1 MKNKVLFFSIDRLGD
16 YLIRSN
22 VIHSI
27 SKFYKSSDIICS
39 NINYKLIHKQ
49 LFFDNI
55 YIFNKTKKNK
65 DKIIFICKFFFKK
78 YDAVISFDG
87 KNISNILLFII
98 RANFK
103 YVFIYKK
110 YGLIN
115 DIKTKLYCALLNLLG
130 INYEIL
136 NSRKLIELNTL
147 DHYPTKYRSLKKYY
161 KDINNDTY
169 YIENFSLDYDV
180 SINEKFILIHLDEK
194 FKDIKDINH
203 NFTKSLYSLSSIS
216 NKKIIL
222 TSYDNN
228 NDYYKNL
235 QIKKI
240 PYIDLKEINFYKEKI
255 YILENIPL
263 LEFYHLI
270 RKSELNISC
279 HGGFFV
285 HASLYNRK
293 KTIDLINFTEEKWL
307 NSWITKNDNYK
318 IMYKSNLNKKIDI
331 MNILMRLNDEIKKL

>member
-27 SKFYKSSDIICS
+27 SKYYKSSEIICS
-39 NINYKLIHKQ
+39 NINYKLVSKQ

-55 YIFNKTKKNK
+55 YLFDKSKKNK
-65 DKIIFICKFFFKK
+65 DKIKFIINFFFKK

-87 KNISNILLFII
+87 KNISNILLFLI

-110 YGLIN
+110 YGFIN
-115 DIKTKLYCALLNLLG
+115 DLKTKLYCFWLNLFG
-130 INYEIL
+130 INYAIL
-136 NSRKLIELNTL
+136 NSRKLIELTTL
-147 DHYPTKYRSLKKYY
+147 DHYPTKFRLLKKYFEN
-161 KDINNDTY
+161 INEDTY
-169 YIENFSLDYDV
+169 YIENFELDHDV
-180 SINEKFILIHLDEK
+180 NFNEKFILIHLDEK
-194 FKDIKDINH
+194 FNDIIDIND
-203 NFTKSLYSLSSIS
+203 NFTKSLNLLSQIS

-222 TSYDNN
+222 TSYKNN
-228 NDYYKNL
+228 NHYYKNL

-240 PYIDLKEINFYKEKI
+240 PYTNLDEINSYKEKI
-255 YILENIPL
+255 YILEDIPL

-270 RKSELNISC
+270 KKSDLNISC

-285 HASLYNRK
+285 HASLYNNK
-293 KTIDLINFTEEKWL
+293 KTIDLIGLTEEKWL
-307 NSWITKNDNYK
+307 NSWITKNNNYK
-318 IMYKSNLNKKIDI
+318 IMYKSNLDKKFDI
-331 MNILMRLNDEIKKL
+331 MDILMRLKNEIK